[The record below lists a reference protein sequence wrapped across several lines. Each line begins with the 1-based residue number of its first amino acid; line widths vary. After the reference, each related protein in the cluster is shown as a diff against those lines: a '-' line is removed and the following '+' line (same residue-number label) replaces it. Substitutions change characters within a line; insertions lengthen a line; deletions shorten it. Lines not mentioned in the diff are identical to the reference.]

1 VGIDPRYGYFR
12 LGTEQAGNLHTWRA
26 AVVMQAERV
35 REALAAPDDA
45 GDRRDANLRLDADAH
60 FLLVAIRSGLRFAE
74 RVQAVVNDVRLGE
87 ALTGFADQF
96 PYAHDL
102 RDVLTH
108 LDEYVLDQGHLQP
121 AGKGKRKGE
130 VAAGSSS
137 WRVVID
143 GDVVLM
149 FGPFSVR
156 LLAVA
161 AVAEHVLD
169 LAAEAWWRG
178 LQEGAD
184 ELGRLD
190 DPELWRR

>member
-1 VGIDPRYGYFR
+1 MGIDPRYGYFR
-12 LGTEQAGNLHTWRA
+12 LGTEQGGNVHVWRA
-26 AVVMQAERV
+26 AAVMQAERL
-35 REALAAPDDA
+35 REAIATPGTAADA
-45 GDRRDANLRLDADAH
+45 RDATMRLDADAH
-60 FLLVAIRSGLRFAE
+60 FLLVAIGNGVHFAQ
-74 RVQAVVNDVRLGE
+74 RVQAVVNDVHLGE
-87 ALTGFADQF
+87 AIAGFADQF

-108 LDEYVLDQGHLQP
+108 LDEYVLDQGRLQP
-121 AGKGKRKGE
+121 EGQGKRKGE

-143 GDVVLM
+143 GDVVLV

-156 LLAVA
+156 LLAIA

-169 LAAEAWWRG
+169 VAAEAWWRG

-184 ELGRLD
+184 ELGRRD
-190 DPELWRR
+190 DPDA